1 MRNLQTKLWLKLDGA
16 VLLMALATALC
27 GRWLGVAVQV
37 SNVMF
42 LVGLLLICLMII
54 NILLHAS
61 LLAGWF
67 KKKQAGESDEEYQA
81 RKIDVKSVA
90 SKKNKPIH
98 FQSFAA
104 NCLVIGLGLIILA
117 IVITI

>member
-16 VLLMALATALC
+16 VLLLALATALC

-42 LVGLLLICLMII
+42 LVGLLLICLI
-54 NILLHAS
+54 LHAS

-104 NCLVIGLGLIILA
+104 NCLVIGLGLIVLA

>member
-16 VLLMALATALC
+16 VLLLALATALC
-27 GRWLGVAVQV
+27 GRWLEVAVQV

-42 LVGLLLICLMII
+42 LVMII

-81 RKIDVKSVA
+81 RKIDIKSVA

-104 NCLVIGLGLIILA
+104 NCLVIGLGLIVLA

>member
-1 MRNLQTKLWLKLDGA
+1 MKKFRDKLWLKLDGA
-16 VLLMALATALC
+16 ALLLVVATGLC
-27 GRWLGVAVQV
+27 GRLLGVATEV
-37 SNVMF
+37 SNGMF
-42 LVGLLLICLMII
+42 LLGLLLICLMIV

-104 NCLVIGLGLIILA
+104 NCLVIGLGLIIMAVL
-117 IVITI
+117 ITL